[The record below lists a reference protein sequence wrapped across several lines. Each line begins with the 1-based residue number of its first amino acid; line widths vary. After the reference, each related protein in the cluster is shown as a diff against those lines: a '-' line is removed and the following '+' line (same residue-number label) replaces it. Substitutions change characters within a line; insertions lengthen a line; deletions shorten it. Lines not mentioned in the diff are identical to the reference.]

1 MSFYQVGNT
10 NKGRDLVDT
19 IRTIFTNSI
28 FLAAMIAWFGAQG
41 FKVLYTMIKFKKFDL
56 ERVMGSGGMPSSH
69 TASITAATFAIGSQY
84 GFDSPTFGLGFI
96 MSFIVMYDAAGVR
109 MAAGKQAKVIK
120 MIIKEVGEHRFTI
133 DEELKELLGHTYLE
147 VFVGMVLGI
156 IIGFLV

>member
-1 MSFYQVGNT
+1 
-10 NKGRDLVDT
+10 VDT
-19 IRTIFTNSI
+19 LRTIFINTA
-28 FLAAMIAWFGAQG
+28 FLAAMIGWFGAQG
-41 FKVLYTMIKFKKFDL
+41 FKVLYTVIKFKKFDL

-69 TASITAATFAIGSQY
+69 TASITAATFAIGNHY
-84 GFDSPTFGLGFI
+84 GFEHPTFGLGVVVAFI
-96 MSFIVMYDAAGVR
+96 IMYDAAGVR

-120 MIIKEVGEHRFTI
+120 MIIKELGENRFKI